1 MKEFVV
7 YTAARLGL
15 FLAAYVTVVGIYLLV
30 SGEDSIPV
38 LWPFLVAVVI
48 SAVASIYLLRGM
60 RDRFAL
66 AVHQRAERAATRRR
80 AVEAEQERMNAE
92 RPQGEDT
99 RDEPAEDEQPRDDRE
114 G

>member
-1 MKEFVV
+1 VKEFVV

-15 FLAAYVTVVGIYLLV
+15 FLVSYAAVIGIYLLV

-48 SAVASIYLLRGM
+48 SAIASIYLLRGM

-80 AVEAEQERMNAE
+80 AVEAEQERMNT
-92 RPQGEDT
+92 QHGSEDT
-99 RDEPAEDEQPRDDRE
+99 RDEHAEGEQPGDDRE

>member
-15 FLAAYVTVVGIYLLV
+15 FLATYVTVVGIYLLV

-48 SAVASIYLLRGM
+48 SAVASIYLLLGM

-66 AVHQRAERAATRRR
+66 AVQQRAERAATRRR

-92 RPQGEDT
+92 RAQGEDT
-99 RDEPAEDEQPRDDRE
+99 RVEPAEDEQPRDDRE